1 MYGSFKTVNLIYQHN
16 KKATVFILDKPD
28 RDITADITLPASK
41 SISNR
46 LLIIQALSPRP
57 FRIDNLSDSN
67 DTRVLKDA
75 LASDQDIID
84 IGHAGTSMR
93 FLTGYYSIR
102 PGEKILTGSDRM
114 KHRPIGELVKALT
127 MLGADI
133 QYLEKEGFP
142 PLRIRGKKL
151 EGEKVTVNSSISSQ
165 FISTLLMIAPVLK
178 HGLELKLEGD
188 AVSPAYI
195 KLTLNLMHLFGIR
208 YEWKGSEIIIPQQI
222 YKPVDMTVEAD
233 WSSASYWYEMAAMAE
248 NANLIL
254 RGLSQSSLQG
264 DSVLAEIFKSF
275 GVRTK
280 YINGVV
286 KLRNESSGISRFDY
300 NFIDQPDLVQTFGVL
315 CALKG
320 IPFRFDGTVT
330 LRVKETDRINAL
342 KKELAKFGISLRS
355 ASDGGWIE
363 FDGASSIPTGTIK
376 IRTYQDHRM
385 AMAFAPAAMLGCSIG
400 IDNPGVVSKSYPGF
414 WEDLKSAG
422 FRIK

>member
-1 MYGSFKTVNLIYQHN
+1 MYGSFKTVNLIYQYN

-178 HGLELKLEGD
+178 HGLELNLEGD

-208 YEWKGSEIIIPQQI
+208 HEWKGSGIIIPQQI
-222 YKPVDMTVEAD
+222 YKPVDMRVEAD
-233 WSSASYWYEMAAMAE
+233 WSSASYWYEMAAMSE
-248 NANLIL
+248 NANIIL

-280 YINGVV
+280 YINDAV

-355 ASDGGWIE
+355 ASDGSWIE
-363 FDGASSIPTGTIK
+363 FDGASGIPKGTIK

-385 AMAFAPAAMLGCSIG
+385 ALAFAPAAMLGCSIG

>member
-1 MYGSFKTVNLIYQHN
+1 
-16 KKATVFILDKPD
+16 
-28 RDITADITLPASK
+28 
-41 SISNR
+41 
-46 LLIIQALSPRP
+46 
-57 FRIDNLSDSN
+57 
-67 DTRVLKDA
+67 
-75 LASDQDIID
+75 
-84 IGHAGTSMR
+84 
-93 FLTGYYSIR
+93 
-102 PGEKILTGSDRM
+102 
-114 KHRPIGELVKALT
+114 
-127 MLGADI
+127 
-133 QYLEKEGFP
+133 
-142 PLRIRGKKL
+142 
-151 EGEKVTVNSSISSQ
+151 
-165 FISTLLMIAPVLK
+165 MIAPVLK
-178 HGLELKLEGD
+178 YGLELNLEGD

-208 YEWKGSEIIIPQQI
+208 YEWKGLEIIIPQQI

-275 GVRTK
+275 GVRTE
-280 YINGVV
+280 YINGAV